1 MKLLREITEAVEY
14 VIESVAEKK
23 KHYIT
28 GPFIE
33 CDIKN
38 RNGRLYRLENTK
50 PEVDR
55 YTNEMVKN
63 NRAVGEMGHPSG
75 PQINGD
81 RVAIKIENLTQ
92 DKSQFIGK
100 ASIVETP
107 MGNIVKGLLESEV
120 KLGVSSRALGTLKE
134 DNGAMVVQS
143 DLKLI
148 AIDVVM
154 DPSAPNAWVESIQ
167 ENVEWVFDPKLGWK
181 ACELVEQ
188 TKKKMKKMN
197 VNAINE
203 NKVRLFESFLASIV
217 IK

>member
-81 RVAIKIENLTQ
+81 RVAIKIENLIQ